1 MKSNLHPNDSRINF
15 DIENHFYSVDGN
27 KIKYS
32 VTQIIDQFFPEF
44 DSEYWSRIKAKER
57 LDFLGKKYSKEQLDQ
72 LQQKILGEWDLKR
85 DEASKKGTILHET
98 IENYYKGIF
107 TDDPPVEFSY
117 FESFINKY
125 PKMKPYKTEWRVF
138 DSKASLAGTIDMVY
152 EKPNG
157 ELFLFDWKRSSKL
170 VNDIGA
176 IIKSDFEYGFDELNN
191 LSNNSYNKYC
201 LQQNLYKYIL
211 EENYDKKISSMNILV
226 LHPRHHKYFHLQLP
240 SLKKE
245 TEFLVRKA
253 REKSI

>member
-1 MKSNLHPNDSRINF
+1 MKINSHPNDSRLNF
-15 DIENHFYSVDGN
+15 DIENHFYSVDGDQ
-27 KIKYS
+27 IKYS

-85 DEASKKGTILHET
+85 EEASKKGTILHET
-98 IENYYKGIF
+98 IENYYNGIF
-107 TDDPPVEFSY
+107 TNDPPVEFSY
-117 FESFINKY
+117 FESFLNKY

-138 DSKASLAGTIDMVY
+138 DSKLSLAGTIDMVY

-226 LHPRHHKYFHLQLP
+226 LHPRYHKYFHLQLP
-240 SLKKE
+240 LLKKE